1 MADSYDLVL
10 KGGTVVNHDGEG
22 LRDIGIRAG
31 RIVAIGDLSRVSVG
45 EVIDCRGLHVL
56 PGVIDSQVHFREP
69 GLTHK
74 EDLESGSL
82 SRGYGWRD
90 RGVRNA
96 EY

>member
-31 RIVAIGDLSRVSVG
+31 RLAAIGDLSRTSAG

-56 PGVIDSQVHFREP
+56 PG
-69 GLTHK
+69 
-74 EDLESGSL
+74 
-82 SRGYGWRD
+82 D
-90 RGVRNA
+90 R
-96 EY
+96 